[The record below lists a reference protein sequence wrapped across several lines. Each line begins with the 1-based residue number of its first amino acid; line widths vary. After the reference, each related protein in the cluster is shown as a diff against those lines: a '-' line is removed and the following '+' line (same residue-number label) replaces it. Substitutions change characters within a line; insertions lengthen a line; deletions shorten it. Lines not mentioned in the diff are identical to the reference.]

1 MATAQEHR
9 NRPGGPRQ
17 PLNIGPM
24 YVEDAVDPD
33 DVDARGDIAAAA
45 ALGSAPDI
53 LLLMEL
59 NTAAYEDLRPKLAL
73 KRDEDRT
80 AFLVDTEASEDD
92 DDAPDFVSLINDALS
107 PPDGRVIH
115 ASVRGAG
122 RQRIFSLIVEHESGR
137 TRKDYI
143 PYGDVPEFEE
153 AYKTWKAEKDGKPGA
168 GVTVAGDAETQRLLA
183 SLLEEVSGLRQ
194 RTEDAEE
201 RAAAAEERAADPEPW
216 PGFDGLTVDE
226 VRNALAGAES
236 YGVREGM
243 KARVRDYEPRHEN
256 RSGVLKLAAPEDP
269 PAPPPES

>member
-1 MATAQEHR
+1 MATAQEHQQR
-9 NRPGGPRQ
+9 RGGPRQ

-53 LLLMEL
+53 LMLMEL

-73 KRDEDRT
+73 KRDEERT
-80 AFLVDTEASEDD
+80 SFLEDTEASEEDE
-92 DDAPDFVSLINDALS
+92 DAPDFLALINDVLA

-115 ASVRGAG
+115 AAVRGQG

-143 PYGDVPEFEE
+143 AYGEVPEFED
-153 AYKTWKAEKDGKPGA
+153 AYKAYKAEKDGKPTVA
-168 GVTVAGDAETQRLLA
+168 VAGDAETQKLLA
-183 SLLEEVSGLRQ
+183 SLLEEVQGLRQ

-201 RAAAAEERAADPEPW
+201 RAAAAEQRAADPEPW
-216 PGFDGLTVDE
+216 PAYDDLTVDQ
-226 VRNALAGAES
+226 VRDALTGAES

-243 KARVRDYEPRHEN
+243 KARIRDYEPRHEN

-269 PAPPPES
+269 PAPPEG